1 MSDWAEYKLGDV
13 TEWSSGGTPSKAD
26 DTYWNG
32 DIPWI
37 SASSMSGNRYSTSDR
52 NITLSGLNAGS
63 KLAKK
68 DTILLL
74 VRGSILHQRIPVGIA
89 DRDVSFN
96 QDVKGILAKRE
107 FLEPWFLLLWF
118 MANEKKL
125 LTMVESTGIGAGK
138 LDTKQLQDLMIKI
151 PPIKEREKITSF
163 GKSLDSKITLN
174 RQINQTL
181 EAMAQALFKS
191 WFVDFEPVKAKLSA
205 LAVGGSADDAN
216 LAAMSAISGKTTE
229 QLLTLKTSNPD
240 QYQQLFTTADLF
252 PSEMVDSELG
262 EIPKG
267 WEVGTVG
274 DVAKAKGGYAFKSTD
289 FSDKGCPVIKI
300 KNITGNG
307 TVDIEQ
313 DSCVIQSATIKT
325 DRFRL
330 YDGDLVM
337 AMTGAT
343 VGKIGLINTYGLDIY
358 INQRV
363 AFFESDRYGKKI
375 SWFLFCLFNTQDAF
389 QFVVGAAQGSAQ
401 PNISSTGIEMT
412 PTVIPCQ
419 NTMESFLN
427 QVDNLFRRWLAN
439 NSECVVLSDL
449 RDSLLPKLLAG
460 ELVVDGVSDDV

>member
-1 MSDWAEYKLGDV
+1 MSKEWQSVTLAEISDDISYGYTASASNLPCGPKFLRITDIQGGVVDWENVPYCEINERDFKKNRLK
-13 TEWSSGGTPSKAD
+13 T
-26 DTYWNG
+26 G
-32 DIPWI
+32 DIVIARTGNSTGENYMFDSSEDCVFASYLIRFRI
-37 SASSMSGNRYSTSDR
+37 SEEKANPYYVW
-52 NITLSGLNAGS
+52 LNLRTKGWLNFIAGS
-63 KLAKK
+63 KSGSAQAGANAKVLGQYE
-68 DTILLL
+68 IRL
-74 VRGSILHQRIPVGIA
+74 P
-89 DRDVSFN
+89 DREA
-96 QDVKGILAKRE
+96 QDVIAKV
-107 FLEPWFLLLWF
+107 FLDI
-118 MANEKKL
+118 NN
-125 LTMVESTGIGAGK
+125 
-138 LDTKQLQDLMIKI
+138 KI
-151 PPIKEREKITSF
+151 A
-163 GKSLDSKITLN
+163 LN

-191 WFVDFEPVKAKLSA
+191 WFVDFEPVKAKMSA

-229 QLLTLKTSNPD
+229 QLLTLKTTHPD
-240 QYQQLFTTADLF
+240 QYQQLYTTADLF